1 MNTNYDNQIKTQDLK
16 NMAHYGNVRR
26 LLSFV
31 RRAVDD
37 YDMISDG
44 DKIAVGIS
52 GGKDSLALL
61 CALAE
66 LRIFYPKKFELFAV
80 HLDPAFYNAGF
91 CSEDDSLRN
100 INSLKEFSESL
111 MVPFTVIKTDIA
123 QIIFKVRCEA
133 NPCSLCSR
141 MRRGA
146 LHNAAKSLGCNK
158 MALGHH
164 FDDAVETFIMNLFN
178 EGRIGSFSPVTYLDR
193 RDITIIRPLI
203 YCPEKSIKYYV
214 SHADGMPV
222 IESPCPADHDSE
234 RQRVKDLLYRLEKD
248 YDGLKHRIFGAMQ
261 RSDIDGFGLCG
272 KTPYKDIG
280 NEKK

>member
-1 MNTNYDNQIKTQDLK
+1 MTNNFSDISEMK
-16 NMAHYGNVRR
+16 HYGNPRR

-37 YDMISDG
+37 YEMINDG

-52 GGKDSLALL
+52 GGKDSMALL

-66 LRIFYPKKFELFAV
+66 LRIFYPKKFELFAI
-80 HLDPAFYNAGF
+80 HLDPAFYDAGF
-91 CSEDDSLRN
+91 CDKEQTKKKIEELKAFSQSL
-100 INSLKEFSESL
+100 L
-111 MVPFTVIKTDIA
+111 VPMTIIDTNIA
-123 QIIFKVRCEA
+123 QIVFKIRNEDS
-133 NPCSLCSR
+133 PCSLCSR

-146 LHNAAKSLGCNK
+146 LHNAAKELGCNK

-178 EGRIGSFSPVTYLDR
+178 EGRLGSFSPVTYLDR

-203 YCPEKSIKYYV
+203 YCPEKSIKYYIN
-214 SHADGMPV
+214 HACGVPV
-222 IESPCPADHDSE
+222 LETPCPADRDTE
-234 RQRVKDLLYRLEKD
+234 RQKTKDLLYQLEKD

-261 RSDIDGFGLCG
+261 KADLDGYGLCG

-280 NEKK
+280 NEK